1 MVNVAILGF
10 GTVGSG
16 VAEVLTKNGG
26 LIDQRADEL
35 IRLKYIL
42 DVRDFPDSPYRD
54 RFVKD
59 FSLLDEKQLPELVV
73 WEKYLVYAMLMGRA
87 DELAKQLPLRYPQ
100 FADDAYMQNHFV
112 YFYVFSHHGSGL
124 DGFSRSFESI
134 SGAISGTI
142 SNAFVSSSGSGSG
155 GGFSGGGGGGFGGG
169 GGGFK

>member
-59 FSLLDEKQLPELVV
+59 FSVIEQDPEVNIVVETIGGATIALD
-73 WEKYLVYAMLMGRA
+73 
-87 DELAKQLPLRYPQ
+87 
-100 FADDAYMQNHFV
+100 
-112 YFYVFSHHGSGL
+112 
-124 DGFSRSFESI
+124 
-134 SGAISGTI
+134 
-142 SNAFVSSSGSGSG
+142 
-155 GGFSGGGGGGFGGG
+155 
-169 GGGFK
+169 